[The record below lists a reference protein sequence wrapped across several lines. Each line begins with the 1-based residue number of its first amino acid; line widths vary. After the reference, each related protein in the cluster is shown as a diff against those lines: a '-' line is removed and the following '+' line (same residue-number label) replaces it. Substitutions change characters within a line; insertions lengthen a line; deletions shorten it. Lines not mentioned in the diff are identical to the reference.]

1 MPQLQE
7 GDEIVHINGR
17 IVKEMPHQEVR
28 NLSLLISLL
37 SLAFICAIILCFFF
51 LQFVFHKTRVTAAAY
66 SKRGKT

>member
-37 SLAFICAIILCFFF
+37 SLAFIFAIILCLF
-51 LQFVFHKTRVTAAAY
+51 LQFVFHNTRVTAAAY

>member
-51 LQFVFHKTRVTAAAY
+51 SNSSFIKPE
-66 SKRGKT
+66 